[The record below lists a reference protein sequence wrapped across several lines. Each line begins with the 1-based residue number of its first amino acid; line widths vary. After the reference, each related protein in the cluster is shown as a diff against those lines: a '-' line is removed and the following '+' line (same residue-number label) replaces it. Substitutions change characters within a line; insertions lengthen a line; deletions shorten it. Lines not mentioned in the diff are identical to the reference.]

1 MINDFVLRLLIILAA
16 LIVIAGWLRLK
27 GVI

>member
-1 MINDFVLRLLIILAA
+1 MTNDFVLRLLIILAA